1 MAKETLKS
9 GLKEKDDTFSV
20 QRQLRLT
27 RQMDELVRAKA
38 LERHTTDS
46 EIIRQAVANYIN
58 RSMSDTEIVHAS
70 LMENT
75 RKIRYLENKVEL
87 LALVLF
93 EHTKLMMRILPNRA
107 VNSEF
112 MVEKDFEKFM
122 ANCTSLLRK
131 NHRGVLE
138 SMILDSYEQGGGD

>member
-20 QRQLRLT
+20 LRQLRLT

-38 LERHTTDS
+38 LERHTSDS

-70 LMENT
+70 LEENR